1 MSGGKSV
8 SWGVRWLSVI
18 FLSLLLSS
26 PAVGQTIRIEVE
38 EAPLRDALLN
48 VRDQAGVDIVF
59 SEALVLD
66 RRTTCTY
73 EGTSV
78 EEALVCVLRPATLE
92 AQRVRR
98 RQYVVVRASSADAG
112 KGTARRWTLRG
123 FVIDRETGEALP
135 GAHIYLSEL
144 RVGAVT
150 NNAGYFALSSLPP
163 GDYAVQVSFLG
174 YTTGERRIA
183 ETSAPVIV
191 PLVFVALEGGGV
203 VVEDERASYVVG
215 AASPGLLRESVRRLE
230 RLPSFPGE
238 SDLFQALQ
246 RYPGIR
252 KAGELHGG
260 MLIRGASPDQNL
272 YMLDGAPV
280 YHPWHAFSLI
290 SIFQTE
296 TFKDIKLYRGS
307 FPVEYGGRISSV
319 LDAQMKDGSQQ
330 EPRALMALSP
340 LSGRMVV
347 ESPVTANSSFMAA
360 ARRSYLDKIIGR
372 EHPVENA
379 DGRRDT
385 LRTGYH
391 FYDAS
396 AKYTH
401 RFKRGNRLSVSYYRG
416 GDELDLRLPFD
427 LSLDFSSWLRPA
439 DLFFEVAQEWRNQLV
454 SARYQ
459 HLFSE
464 RLFATGTVYMSTYR
478 ARESTLLRP
487 TISAVMQ
494 SDYRVDLRDM
504 GMKMDI
510 EYFRSVSHRIQV
522 GMQAGVRD
530 FSSSLDALIRRSAGT
545 VDRHAQTNKAA
556 EPELAIYA
564 QDVWQLN
571 ERWTIHPG
579 VRLNVFGSEFRTDV
593 SPSLALEHVID
604 PRRLRLRAGV
614 SRTMQYLHRLRD
626 RYAFTYDLVTSRWI
640 PAGEDIP
647 PSSGY
652 QGSMGVESRPLR
664 GLTLHGDVYWRYVTH
679 VLLPEDEFRSKNELV
694 GPGIDVGELLG
705 QYVRGKARAYGVEF
719 SAVADRGPWSVR
731 LNYAGGRSLTRSGAL
746 GETSFRPSRYD
757 VPRSF
762 GALVARKIGK
772 WRVTSILEVRSGYPT
787 TVPVA
792 QYAIG
797 DPLDET
803 DRYLY
808 RPFLNNGRLPPY
820 FRMDIAAERSFRV
833 LGASW
838 LARLHLYNVT
848 NRRNVTARQYLPSD
862 QGMEVQNRRGL
873 PILPLFEIRM
883 QL

>member
-1 MSGGKSV
+1 M
-8 SWGVRWLSVI
+8 RRLLVI
-18 FLSLLLSS
+18 FLFLLSPL
-26 PAVGQTIRIEVE
+26 PAAAQSIRIQAD
-38 EAPLRDALLN
+38 EASLRETLLAAG
-48 VRDQAGVDIVF
+48 DQAGVDIVF
-59 SEALVLD
+59 SEALVRD
-66 RRTTCTY
+66 RRISCSY
-73 EGTSV
+73 EGPS
-78 EEALVCVLRPATLE
+78 EEDALACILRPAGLE

-98 RQYVVVRASSADAG
+98 KQYVVVRASGPDAEQA
-112 KGTARRWTLRG
+112 TRRWTLRG
-123 FVIDRETGEALP
+123 FVLDQETGEALP
-135 GAHIYLSEL
+135 GAHIYLSGL
-144 RVGAVT
+144 RIGAAT
-150 NNAGYFALSSLPP
+150 NNAGYFALSGLPP
-163 GDYAVQVSFLG
+163 GEYSAQFSFLG
-174 YTTGERRIA
+174 YATAEQRIA
-183 ETSAPVIV
+183 ETSEPVIASLA
-191 PLVFVALEGGGV
+191 PLALEGGGI
-203 VVEDERASYVVG
+203 VVEDERADYAAV
-215 AASPGLLRESVRRLE
+215 AASPGLLREPVRRLE
-230 RLPSFPGE
+230 RLPSFPGD

-246 RYPGIR
+246 HFPGIR
-252 KAGELHGG
+252 KTGELHGG
-260 MLIRGASPDQNL
+260 MMIRGASPDQNL

-307 FPVEYGGRISSV
+307 FPVQYGGRISSV
-319 LDAQMKDGSQQ
+319 LDAQMKDGSQRK
-330 EPRALMALSP
+330 PRALMAASP
-340 LSGRMVV
+340 LSGRMVI

-372 EHPVENA
+372 RHPVENA

-401 RFKRGNRLSVSYYRG
+401 RFDGGHRLSVSYYRG
-416 GDELDLRLPFD
+416 GDDLDLRLPFD

-439 DLFFEVAQEWRNQLV
+439 DLFFEVAQEWRNQLI

-459 HLFSE
+459 RLFSK
-464 RLFATGTVYMSTYR
+464 RFFATATAYVSTYR

-494 SDYRVDLRDM
+494 SDYRVDLRDAGAKLDM
-504 GMKMDI
+504 
-510 EYFRSVSHRIQV
+510 EYFHSVSHRIQV
-522 GMQAGVRD
+522 GLQAGVRD
-530 FSSSLDALIRRSAGT
+530 FFSSLDAVIRRSAGT
-545 VDRHAQTNKAA
+545 VDRHAQTNEAA
-556 EPELAIYA
+556 EPELALYA
-564 QDVWQLN
+564 QDAWRLSD
-571 ERWTIHPG
+571 RWIFHPG
-579 VRLNVFGSEFRTDV
+579 IRLNVFGTGLRADA
-593 SPSLALEHVID
+593 SPSIALEHVVS
-604 PRRLRLRAGV
+604 PRRLRVRAGA

-640 PAGEDIP
+640 PASEDIP

-652 QGSMGVESRPLR
+652 QASAGVESTPWR
-664 GLTLHGDVYWRYVTH
+664 GVTLQGDMYWRHVTD

-705 QYVRGKARAYGVEF
+705 QYVRGNARGYGVEL
-719 SAVADRGPWSVR
+719 SAEADRGPWSIR
-731 LNYAGGRSLTRSGAL
+731 LNYAGGRSLTRSSAL
-746 GETSFRPSRYD
+746 GETAFRPSRYD
-757 VPRSF
+757 VPRSL
-762 GALVARKIGK
+762 GALAARTFGK
-772 WRVTSILEVRSGYPT
+772 WRVLSILEARSGYPT

-808 RPFLNNGRLPPY
+808 RPYLNNGRLPPY
-820 FRMDIAAERSFRV
+820 FRLDVAAERRFRM
-833 LGASW
+833 LDATW
-838 LARLHLYNVT
+838 FARLHLYNVT

-862 QGMEVQNRRGL
+862 QGMEIQDRRGL

>member
-1 MSGGKSV
+1 M
-8 SWGVRWLSVI
+8 RWLFVI
-18 FLSLLLSS
+18 FLFLLAPL
-26 PAVGQTIRIEVE
+26 PAAGQTIRIEAK
-38 EAPLRDALLN
+38 EAPLRDALLAA
-48 VRDQAGVDIVF
+48 RDQAGVDIVF
-59 SEALVLD
+59 SEALVQD
-66 RRTTCTY
+66 RRATCSY
-73 EGTSV
+73 EGDSA
-78 EEALVCVLRPATLE
+78 EEALACILRPAALE

-98 RQYVVVRASSADAG
+98 KQYVVVRASGSDAERV
-112 KGTARRWTLRG
+112 ARRWTLRG
-123 FVIDRETGEALP
+123 FVLDRETGEALP
-135 GAHIYLSEL
+135 GAHIYLSDL
-144 RVGAVT
+144 RIGAIT

-163 GDYAVQVSFLG
+163 GAYALQVSFLG
-174 YTTGERRIA
+174 YTTAERQIS
-183 ETSAPVIV
+183 ETSAPAIV
-191 PLVFVALEGGGV
+191 SLAPLALEGSGI
-203 VVEDERASYVVG
+203 VVEDERADYAVA

-230 RLPSFPGE
+230 RLPSFPGD

-246 RYPGIR
+246 HFPGIR
-252 KAGELHGG
+252 KTGELHGG

-340 LSGRMVV
+340 FSGRMVI

-379 DGRRDT
+379 EGRRDT

-401 RFKRGNRLSVSYYRG
+401 RFKGGDRLSVSYYRG

-459 HLFSE
+459 RLFSE
-464 RLFATGTVYMSTYR
+464 RFFVTGTAYLSTYR

-494 SDYRVDLRDM
+494 SDYRVDLQDAGAKVDM
-504 GMKMDI
+504 
-510 EYFRSVSHRIQV
+510 EYFQSVSHRIQV
-522 GMQAGVRD
+522 GLQAGVRD
-530 FSSSLDALIRRSAGT
+530 FSSSLDAMIRRSAGT
-545 VDRHAQTNKAA
+545 VDRHAQTNEAA
-556 EPELAIYA
+556 EPELALYA
-564 QDVWQLN
+564 QDVWRLN
-571 ERWTIHPG
+571 ERWIIHPG
-579 VRLNVFGSEFRTDV
+579 MRLNVFGTGLRADV
-593 SPSLALEHVID
+593 SPSLAVEHVVA
-604 PRRLRLRAGV
+604 PRRLRVRAGA

-640 PAGEDIP
+640 PASEDIA

-652 QGSMGVESRPLR
+652 QGSAGLESSPWRGV
-664 GLTLHGDVYWRYVTH
+664 TLQGDMYWRHVTN

-705 QYVRGKARAYGVEF
+705 QYVRGKARAYGVEL
-719 SAVADRGPWSVR
+719 SAAANRGPWSVR
-731 LNYAGGRSLTRSGAL
+731 LNYAGGRSLTRSPDL

-762 GALVARKIGK
+762 GALAARELGK
-772 WRVTSILEVRSGYPT
+772 WRVISILEARSGYPT

-803 DRYLY
+803 ARYLH
-808 RPFLNNGRLPPY
+808 RPYLNNGRLPPY
-820 FRMDIAAERSFRV
+820 FRLDVAAERRFQA

-838 LARLHLYNVT
+838 FARLHLYNVT

-862 QGMEVQNRRGL
+862 QGMEIQDRRGL

>member
-1 MSGGKSV
+1 M
-8 SWGVRWLSVI
+8 RWLFVI
-18 FLSLLLSS
+18 FLFLLAPL
-26 PAVGQTIRIEVE
+26 PAAGQTIRIEAD
-38 EAPLRDALLN
+38 EAPLRDALLA

-59 SEALVLD
+59 SETLVQD
-66 RRTTCTY
+66 RRTTCSY
-73 EGTSV
+73 EGVSA
-78 EEALVCVLRPATLE
+78 EEALACILQPAALE

-98 RQYVVVRASSADAG
+98 KQYVVVRASG
-112 KGTARRWTLRG
+112 PGLERVARRWTLRG
-123 FVIDRETGEALP
+123 FALDRKTGEALP
-135 GAHIYLSEL
+135 GAHIYLPDL
-144 RVGAVT
+144 RIGTVA

-163 GDYAVQVSFLG
+163 GAYALRVSFLG
-174 YTTGERRIA
+174 YTTA
-183 ETSAPVIV
+183 EQQVSESTAPVIASLA
-191 PLVFVALEGGGV
+191 PLALEGGGI
-203 VVEDERASYVVG
+203 VVEDERADYAVA

-230 RLPSFPGE
+230 QLPSFPGD

-246 RYPGIR
+246 HFPGIR
-252 KAGELHGG
+252 KTGELHGG

-330 EPRALMALSP
+330 DPRALMALSP
-340 LSGRMVV
+340 LSGRMVI

-379 DGRRDT
+379 EGRRDT

-401 RFKRGNRLSVSYYRG
+401 RFQRGDRLSVSYYRG
-416 GDELDLRLPFD
+416 GDDLDLRLPFD

-459 HLFSE
+459 RLFSE
-464 RLFATGTVYMSTYR
+464 RFFVTGTAYLSTYR

-494 SDYRVDLRDM
+494 SDYRVDLQDM
-504 GMKMDI
+504 GVKMDM
-510 EYFRSVSHRIQV
+510 EYFQSVSHRIQV
-522 GMQAGVRD
+522 GLQAGVRD

-545 VDRHAQTNKAA
+545 VDRHAQTNDAA
-556 EPELAIYA
+556 EPELALYT
-564 QDVWQLN
+564 QDVWRLN

-579 VRLNVFGSEFRTDV
+579 LRLNVFGTGLRTDV
-593 SPSLALEHVID
+593 SPSLALEHVVS
-604 PRRLRLRAGV
+604 PRMLRVRAGA

-640 PAGEDIP
+640 PASEDIA

-652 QGSMGVESRPLR
+652 QGSAGVESTPWR
-664 GLTLHGDVYWRYVTH
+664 GVTLQGDMYWRHVTD

-705 QYVRGKARAYGVEF
+705 QYVRGRARAYGVEL

-731 LNYAGGRSLTRSGAL
+731 LNYAGGRSLTRSPDL

-757 VPRSF
+757 VPRSV
-762 GALVARKIGK
+762 GVMAARKLGK
-772 WRVTSILEVRSGYPT
+772 WRVISSMEGRSGYPT

-808 RPFLNNGRLPPY
+808 RPYLNNGRLPPY
-820 FRMDIAAERSFRV
+820 FRLDVAAERRFQAV
-833 LGASW
+833 GASW
-838 LARLHLYNVT
+838 FVRLHLYNVT

-862 QGMEVQNRRGL
+862 QGMDMQDRRGL

>member
-1 MSGGKSV
+1 M
-8 SWGVRWLSVI
+8 RWLFVI
-18 FLSLLLSS
+18 SFLLLS
-26 PAVGQTIRIEVE
+26 PLVAAGQTIRIEAE
-38 EAPLRDALLN
+38 EAPLREALLA

-59 SEALVLD
+59 SEALVQG
-66 RRTTCTY
+66 RRTACAY

-78 EEALVCVLRPATLE
+78 EAALACVLGPVALE

-98 RQYVVVRASSADAG
+98 KQYVVVRASGPASEQA
-112 KGTARRWTLRG
+112 ARQWTLRG
-123 FVIDRETGEALP
+123 FVRDRETGEALP

-144 RVGAVT
+144 RIGGVT

-163 GDYAVQVSFLG
+163 GAYSAQVSFLG
-174 YTTGERRIA
+174 YATGEQQVA
-183 ETSAPVIV
+183 ETAAPVIV
-191 PLVFVALEGGGV
+191 SLAPLALEGGGI
-203 VVEDERASYVVG
+203 VVEDERADYAVA

-246 RYPGIR
+246 HFPGIR
-252 KAGELHGG
+252 KTGELHGG

-307 FPVEYGGRISSV
+307 FPVQYGGRISSV

-330 EPRALMALSP
+330 EPRALMAASP
-340 LSGRMVV
+340 LSGRMVI

-379 DGRRDT
+379 EGRRDT

-401 RFKRGNRLSVSYYRG
+401 RFRGGNRLSVSYYQG
-416 GDELDLRLPFD
+416 GDDLDLRLPFD

-439 DLFFEVAQEWRNQLV
+439 DLFFEVAQHWRNRLI

-459 HLFSE
+459 RLFSE
-464 RLFATGTVYMSTYR
+464 RFFVTGTAYLSTYD

-494 SDYRVDLRDM
+494 SDYQVDLQDA
-504 GMKMDI
+504 GAKIDI
-510 EYFRSVSHRIQV
+510 EYFQSVSHRIQV

-530 FSSSLDALIRRSAGT
+530 FSSSLNAIIRRSAGA
-545 VDRHAQTNKAA
+545 VDRHAQTNEATA
-556 EPELAIYA
+556 PELALYA
-564 QDVWQLN
+564 QDVWRLN
-571 ERWTIHPG
+571 ERWIVHPG
-579 VRLNVFGSEFRTDV
+579 VRLNVFGTGLRTDV
-593 SPSLALEHVID
+593 SPSLALEHVVA
-604 PRRLRLRAGV
+604 PRRLRLRAGAG
-614 SRTMQYLHRLRD
+614 RTMQYLHRLRD

-640 PAGEDIP
+640 PASEDIA

-652 QGSMGVESRPLR
+652 QGSAGVESRPWR
-664 GLTLHGDVYWRYVTH
+664 GVTLQGDIYWRHVTD

-705 QYVRGKARAYGVEF
+705 QYVRGNARAYGVEL
-719 SAVADRGPWSVR
+719 AAEADRGPWSVR
-731 LNYAGGRSLTRSGAL
+731 LNYAGGRSLTRSPSL
-746 GETSFRPSRYD
+746 GEASFRPARYD
-757 VPRSF
+757 VPRSV
-762 GALVARKIGK
+762 GVLAARELGK
-772 WRVTSILEVRSGYPT
+772 WRVLSILEARSGYPT

-797 DPLDET
+797 DPLDAT

-808 RPFLNNGRLPPY
+808 RPYLNNGRLPPY
-820 FRMDIAAERSFRV
+820 FRLDIAAERRFRA

-838 LARLHLYNVT
+838 FARLHLYNVT
-848 NRRNVTARQYLPSD
+848 NRRNVTARQYIPSD
-862 QGMEVQNRRGL
+862 QGMEIQDRRGL